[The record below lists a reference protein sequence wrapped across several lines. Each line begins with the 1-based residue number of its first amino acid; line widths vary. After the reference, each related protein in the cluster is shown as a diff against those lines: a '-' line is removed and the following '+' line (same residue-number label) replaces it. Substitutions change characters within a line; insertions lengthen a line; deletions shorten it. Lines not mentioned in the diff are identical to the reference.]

1 MRYGKSNPER
11 EQIILIQLLQ
21 KKKNCKKNFSPFFA
35 GILFDKLGNYT
46 LAFILAGIPPIF
58 GAFFMCLIYK
68 VKSPVSSPPAM
79 TSLETPLDSS
89 GEALVASQTA
99 TTVLS
104 AQLEVETESL
114 LKPKGNEN

>member
-1 MRYGKSNPER
+1 MG
-11 EQIILIQLLQ
+11 
-21 KKKNCKKNFSPFFA
+21 
-35 GILFDKLGNYT
+35 DYT

-58 GAFFMCLIYK
+58 GATFMCLIYK
-68 VKSPVSSPPAM
+68 IKSPVPSPQAM
-79 TSLETPLDSS
+79 SNLENPLDSS

-114 LKPKGNEN
+114 LKPKGNRRRVKGNVQTIILCISFLIDTSVKST

>member
-1 MRYGKSNPER
+1 MG
-11 EQIILIQLLQ
+11 
-21 KKKNCKKNFSPFFA
+21 
-35 GILFDKLGNYT
+35 DYT

-58 GAFFMCLIYK
+58 GATFMCLIYK
-68 VKSPVSSPPAM
+68 IKSPVPSPQAM
-79 TSLETPLDSS
+79 SNLENPLDSS

-114 LKPKGNEN
+114 LKPKGNRKIKKNCQMIILCISFLIDTSVKST

>member
-1 MRYGKSNPER
+1 MG
-11 EQIILIQLLQ
+11 
-21 KKKNCKKNFSPFFA
+21 
-35 GILFDKLGNYT
+35 DYT

-58 GAFFMCLIYK
+58 GATFMCLIYK
-68 VKSPVSSPPAM
+68 IKSPVPSPQAM
-79 TSLETPLDSS
+79 SNLENPLDSS

-114 LKPKGNEN
+114 LKPKGNKDSRKM

>member
-1 MRYGKSNPER
+1 MG
-11 EQIILIQLLQ
+11 
-21 KKKNCKKNFSPFFA
+21 
-35 GILFDKLGNYT
+35 DYT

-58 GAFFMCLIYK
+58 GATFMCLIYK
-68 VKSPVSSPPAM
+68 IKSPVPSTQAM
-79 TSLETPLDSS
+79 SNLENPLDSS

-114 LKPKGNEN
+114 LKPKGNRTVKGNVQTIILCISFLIDTSVKST

>member
-1 MRYGKSNPER
+1 MG
-11 EQIILIQLLQ
+11 
-21 KKKNCKKNFSPFFA
+21 
-35 GILFDKLGNYT
+35 DYT

-58 GAFFMCLIYK
+58 GATFMCLIYK
-68 VKSPVSSPPAM
+68 IKSPVPSPQAM
-79 TSLETPLDSS
+79 SNLENPLDSS

-114 LKPKGNEN
+114 LKPKGKRTFKKNVRTIILCISFLIDTSVKST

>member
-1 MRYGKSNPER
+1 MRDLFINSYPKF
-11 EQIILIQLLQ
+11 
-21 KKKNCKKNFSPFFA
+21 FSFFS
-35 GILFDKLGNYT
+35 GIFFDKLGNYT

-114 LKPKGNEN
+114 LKPKGNANEN

>member
-1 MRYGKSNPER
+1 MSVQN
-11 EQIILIQLLQ
+11 LLGHPVY
-21 KKKNCKKNFSPFFA
+21 NFLSFA

-114 LKPKGNEN
+114 LKPKGNANEN

>member
-1 MRYGKSNPER
+1 MG
-11 EQIILIQLLQ
+11 
-21 KKKNCKKNFSPFFA
+21 
-35 GILFDKLGNYT
+35 DYT

-58 GAFFMCLIYK
+58 GATFMCLIYK
-68 VKSPVSSPPAM
+68 IKSPVSSPQAM
-79 TSLETPLDSS
+79 SNLENPLDSS

-114 LKPKGNEN
+114 LKPKGKRTVEGNVQTIILCISFLIDTSVKST